1 MNAADRFAWR
11 ARVESLAAAA
21 LKPETW
27 MALVAVL
34 VAAVVIAFVVEH
46 RRDSRRDAELV
57 TAHARIAR
65 DSLARA
71 AATVRTDS
79 VSAAVDTDL
88 RSSVR
93 ADTVWLRAK
102 AAADVPAILAAQVPD
117 TVKIRELAHVDS
129 SLIAAGDVMRDTTI
143 KLRADVA
150 GLQTQFGAERR
161 TWQKERDDQAAA
173 LALSESRRRHWGLGA
188 TVGYAL
194 VRESSGAIR
203 SDPGIM
209 LGLTYRW

>member
-1 MNAADRFAWR
+1 
-11 ARVESLAAAA
+11 VESLAAAA

-27 MALVAVL
+27 MALAAVLAAVL
-34 VAAVVIAFVVEH
+34 VLAFVVEH
-46 RRDSRRDAELV
+46 VRDSHRDAELV
-57 TAHARIAR
+57 TAHARIAQ
-65 DSLARA
+65 DSIARVTA
-71 AATVRTDS
+71 VARTDT

-88 RSSVR
+88 RASVR

-102 AAADVPAILAAQVPD
+102 AAADVPAILAAAVPD

-129 SLIAAGDVMRDTTI
+129 TLVAAGDVMRDTTI

>member
-27 MALVAVL
+27 MALAAVLAAVL
-34 VAAVVIAFVVEH
+34 VLAFVVEH
-46 RRDSRRDAELV
+46 VRDSHRDAELV
-57 TAHARIAR
+57 TAHARIAQ
-65 DSLARA
+65 DSIARVTA
-71 AATVRTDS
+71 VARTDT

-88 RSSVR
+88 RASVR

-102 AAADVPAILAAQVPD
+102 AAADVPAILAAAVPD

-129 SLIAAGDVMRDTTI
+129 TLVAAGDVMRDTE
-143 KLRADVA
+143 R
-150 GLQTQFGAERR
+150 ERR